1 MSALHSVR
9 AASSRGATSAGGR
22 AESTSYRW
30 WALSTTSLGALLASL
45 NMSTLVIALPDL
57 MRSLHIGVLDVT
69 WVLLSYMLAQTAAV
83 LTVGRLGDMW
93 GRKRL
98 YVTGFVVFTVM
109 ALLSGFAGSAW
120 ELIIL
125 RSLAGVGG
133 ALMVAQSSAIV
144 TDAFPKHQL
153 GLALGI
159 NGMVVA
165 VGSAVGPV
173 LGGWLTSL
181 GWQWVF
187 WFNVP
192 VSVIGSIWAFAILR
206 EPARSGRRQRIDWSG
221 NAVFLLGLSGLL
233 LFLSMGGIEGWT
245 QPFVIGGAVAFAVC
259 LPAFLWI
266 ERRVAEPL
274 LDLSLF
280 RSRIFAI
287 GNLSQVLNSTSRMGL
302 LFLLVFFFQGPQQ
315 RDPVTAGVLVTPLA
329 ALMFLASPLSGW
341 ISDRVGSRIPAT
353 VGLATTA
360 VGLAVMGAVIGHDT
374 SYPLLAFGMALVGA
388 GAGIFNSPNA
398 SAIMAAVK
406 PAQRGVASG
415 VRILTA
421 FVGSMFSIAFVLAI
435 VTSSLPTS
443 VMLKIFSGATVGLSD
458 AQVDPFISGVRVT
471 LFILASISLLS
482 APLSLLRGPE
492 QSRRSAHVQ
501 RRPGGE
507 EIAVEI
513 AEAETV

>member
-1 MSALHSVR
+1 MSALHSLR
-9 AASSRGATSAGGR
+9 AASSRRAAAGEAQATSP
-22 AESTSYRW
+22 SYRW
-30 WALSTTSLGALLASL
+30 WALSSTSLGALLASL

-57 MRSLHIGVLDVT
+57 MRSLNIGVLDVT

-98 YVTGFVVFTVM
+98 YVAGFVAFTVM
-109 ALLSGFAGSAW
+109 ALVSGFAGSAW

-125 RSLAGVGG
+125 RALAGIAG
-133 ALMVAQSSAIV
+133 ALMVANSSAIV

-153 GLALGI
+153 GLALGV

-192 VSVIGSIWAFAILR
+192 VSVIGSVWAFLILR
-206 EPARSGRRQRIDWSG
+206 EPAHRRRRQGIDWFG
-221 NAVFLLGLSGLL
+221 NAVFLVGLMGLL

-245 QPFVIGGAVAFAVC
+245 QPLVIGGVVAFLVC
-259 LPAFLWI
+259 LPLFFVI
-266 ERRVAEPL
+266 ERRVPEPL

-287 GNLSQVLNSTSRMGL
+287 GNLSQILNSTSRMGL
-302 LFLLVFFFQGPQQ
+302 LFLLVFYFQGPQQ
-315 RDPVTAGVLVTPLA
+315 RDPVTAGLLVTPLA
-329 ALMFLASPLSGW
+329 AVMFLFSPLSGW
-341 ISDRVGSRIPAT
+341 ISDRIGSRVPAT
-353 VGLATTA
+353 AGLAVTA
-360 VGLAVMGAVIGHDT
+360 VGLAVMGATISHDT
-374 SYPLLAFGMALVGA
+374 SYPMLAVGMGLVGA

-398 SAIMAAVK
+398 SAIMAAVR

-415 VRILTA
+415 VRMLTA
-421 FVGSMFSIAFVLAI
+421 FVGAMFSIAFVLAI

-443 VMLKIFSGATVGLSD
+443 VMLKIFSGVTTGLTD
-458 AQVDPFISGVRVT
+458 AQVNPFISGVRIT
-471 LFILASISLLS
+471 LFILAAISLLS
-482 APLSLLRGPE
+482 APLSLLRGKEEIRRVAPGPR
-492 QSRRSAHVQ
+492 SRV
-501 RRPGGE
+501 GE
-507 EIAVEI
+507 EIGVDV

>member
-1 MSALHSVR
+1 VSALPSLRTTARRPGRTGTSHSQ
-9 AASSRGATSAGGR
+9 SG
-22 AESTSYRW
+22 SYRW

-109 ALLSGFAGSAW
+109 ALLSGLAGNAW
-120 ELIIL
+120 ELILL
-125 RSLAGVGG
+125 RALAGIGG
-133 ALMVAQSSAIV
+133 ALMVANSSAIV
-144 TDAFPKHQL
+144 TDAFPRHQL

-192 VSVIGSIWAFAILR
+192 VSVIGTVWAIAILR
-206 EPARSGRRQRIDWSG
+206 EPPPTGRRQRIDWTG
-221 NAVFLLGLSGLL
+221 NLVFLVGLSGLL
-233 LFLSMGGIEGWT
+233 LFLSMGGIEGWSS
-245 QPFVIGGAVAFAVC
+245 PMVVGGGIAFVVC
-259 LPAFLWI
+259 LPLFLVI

-274 LDLSLF
+274 LDLRLF

-287 GNLSQVLNSTSRMGL
+287 CNLSQLLNATSRMGL
-302 LFLLVFFFQGPQQ
+302 LFLLVFYFQGPQQ
-315 RDPVTAGVLVTPLA
+315 RDAVTAGLLVTPLA
-329 ALMFLASPLSGW
+329 AFMFLASPVSGW
-341 ISDRVGSRIPAT
+341 ISDRIGSRIPAT
-353 VGLATTA
+353 LGLAITGI
-360 VGLAVMGAVIGHDT
+360 GLAIMGAVIGRET
-374 SYPLLAFGMALVGA
+374 SYPLLAAGMALVGA
-388 GAGIFNSPNA
+388 GAGIFTSPNA
-398 SAIMAAVK
+398 SSIMAAVR
-406 PAQRGVASG
+406 PAERGVASG
-415 VRILTA
+415 VRMLTA

-443 VMLKIFSGATVGLSD
+443 VMLKIFSGVTTGLTD
-458 AQVDPFISGVRVT
+458 AQVNPFISGVRGT
-471 LFILASISLLS
+471 LFVLAAISLLS
-482 APLSLLRGPE
+482 APLSLLRGE
-492 QSRRSAHVQ
+492 EVSRRA
-501 RRPGGE
+501 
-507 EIAVEI
+507 AVTRSQVPEDFGVGV
-513 AEAETV
+513 AEAESI